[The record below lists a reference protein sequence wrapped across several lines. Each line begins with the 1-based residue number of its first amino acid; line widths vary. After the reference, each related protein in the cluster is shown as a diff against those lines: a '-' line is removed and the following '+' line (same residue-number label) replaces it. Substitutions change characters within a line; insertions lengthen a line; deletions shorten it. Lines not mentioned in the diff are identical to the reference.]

1 VFTSYFSDLSALL
14 IIGLITIFGYYFG
27 KKIKAV
33 KLPSIIGY
41 MLFGVLIGP
50 SIFGIVD
57 QSAQTNL
64 GFITNIALG
73 FVAFSI
79 GLELRMLTLKK
90 LGSSIVYIII
100 IESLG
105 AFLIVL
111 GGIYLL
117 TKNFTL
123 ALIFAALAPASAPAG
138 TVAVIKEY
146 KARGSLTK
154 ALYAVVGFDDGL
166 GIIIFGFSAAL
177 AEFLLIRQGGSHQHN
192 NFAMAMLHPLV
203 ELGLSSLIGIIFGG
217 LFSWLVRKLKKNE
230 DIIIL
235 LFGFILIVCGISVTY
250 NLSLIFSN
258 MVMGFLIVNT
268 QPHHLVKKM
277 HEQLHRYLPIL
288 FILFFTMAGT
298 NLHINKILSL
308 GLIGIIY
315 VLSRTMG
322 LVGGSKL
329 GALIGGASPKIR
341 KYIGLGILSQAGVA
355 IGLALI
361 VKKDFAGLGKT
372 LENGITS
379 GDHIGAVVLTTI
391 TITCIFFEFIGP
403 ILAKYGLKKAGE
415 INIED

>member
-1 VFTSYFSDLSALL
+1 
-14 IIGLITIFGYYFG
+14 
-27 KKIKAV
+27 
-33 KLPSIIGY
+33 
-41 MLFGVLIGP
+41 
-50 SIFGIVD
+50 
-57 QSAQTNL
+57 
-64 GFITNIALG
+64 
-73 FVAFSI
+73 
-79 GLELRMLTLKK
+79 
-90 LGSSIVYIII
+90 
-100 IESLG
+100 
-105 AFLIVL
+105 
-111 GGIYLL
+111 
-117 TKNFTL
+117 
-123 ALIFAALAPASAPAG
+123 
-138 TVAVIKEY
+138 
-146 KARGSLTK
+146 
-154 ALYAVVGFDDGL
+154 
-166 GIIIFGFSAAL
+166 
-177 AEFLLIRQGGSHQHN
+177 
-192 NFAMAMLHPLV
+192 MAMLHPLI
-203 ELGLSSLIGIIFGG
+203 ELGLSSLVGIIFGG

-315 VLSRTMG
+315 VLSRTIG